1 MRYLIVIA
9 MIFTLLAYL
18 PRASA
23 QTPAQDPSSEKSA
36 DSPQSIDSTSGN
48 ELRPNIEKGKLFI
61 VGRNEGKNKE
71 DFIFKM
77 GERIHIK
84 ATGKVARKLK
94 MELEQTGASR
104 TPVLLFDGIKMANL
118 PSAISQ
124 LDDGNTLRFSFYL
137 ERNSS
142 LKESR
147 EAWDMLFKSKDEYV
161 MPIEVNLAVG
171 NELPLVVQSAHPFC
185 FYVAPTSE
193 ILSVIAS
200 ALLILFVSYY
210 LIANTTN
217 MLRDK
222 DSGYYSLGKSQ
233 MAFWGLMVV
242 LAFFGVWILTGTME
256 YIPQQTLILLGIS
269 SATGLSAILIG
280 NSKKTGAQEDVA
292 NDTAAFRQE
301 EQKLREQKEKDPAA
315 FAQENE
321 SRLTAISQEIAALP
335 KLPGNQPQRTQSK
348 GFWQDICDDGNGVSF
363 HRLQVV
369 IWTLVLG
376 MVFVGYV
383 ADGMSIP
390 EFPETLLIL
399 MGISNL
405 TYLGFKIPEKL

>member
-1 MRYLIVIA
+1 MRYLIVTMA
-9 MIFTLLAYL
+9 MCMLLAYF
-18 PRASA
+18 PATFA
-23 QTPAQDPSSEKSA
+23 QSPAQDSPGENPTA
-36 DSPQSIDSTSGN
+36 VPQSSDSTLKD
-48 ELRPNIEKGKLFI
+48 EPRQAIEKGELFI
-61 VGRNEGKNKE
+61 VGNNEGKNKE
-71 DFIFKM
+71 DFLFKM
-77 GERIHIK
+77 GERVHIK
-84 ATGKVARKLK
+84 ATGNVARKLK

-104 TPVLLFDGIKMANL
+104 TPILLFDGIKMANL

-124 LDDGNTLRFSFYL
+124 FDDGDTLRFSFYL
-137 ERNSS
+137 ERNSA

-171 NELPLVVQSAHPFC
+171 NALPLVVQSAHPFC
-185 FYVAPTSE
+185 FYVAPTSK
-193 ILSVIAS
+193 ILTIIAS

-210 LIANTTN
+210 LIANKTN
-217 MLRDK
+217 MLRDR
-222 DSGYYSLGKSQ
+222 DTGYYSLGKSQ
-233 MAFWGLMVV
+233 MAFWGLLVV
-242 LAFFGVWILTGTME
+242 LAFVGVWILTGTME
-256 YIPQQTLILLGIS
+256 YIPQQALILLGIS
-269 SATGLSAILIG
+269 GATGLSAILIG
-280 NSKKTGAQEDVA
+280 NSKKSGAQDNLTRDFTEL
-292 NDTAAFRQE
+292 RQE
-301 EQKLREQKEKDPAA
+301 EQKLKEQKEKNPPA

-321 SRLTAISQEIAALP
+321 SQLTAISQKIAELSTQRSNP
-335 KLPGNQPQRTQSK
+335 PQPAQSK
-348 GFWQDICDDGNGVSF
+348 GFWRDICDDGNGVSF

>member
-1 MRYLIVIA
+1 MRYLIVT
-9 MIFTLLAYL
+9 MVMFTLLSYFL
-18 PRASA
+18 QASA
-23 QTPAQDPSSEKSA
+23 Q
-36 DSPQSIDSTSGN
+36 DSPGENPTAVPQSSDST
-48 ELRPNIEKGKLFI
+48 LRDEPRQAIEKGELFI
-61 VGRNEGKNKE
+61 VGNNEGKNKE
-71 DFIFKM
+71 DFLFKM
-77 GERIHIK
+77 GERVHIK
-84 ATGKVARKLK
+84 ATGNVARKLK

-104 TPVLLFDGIKMANL
+104 TPILLFDGIKMANL

-124 LDDGNTLRFSFYL
+124 FDDGHTLRFSFYL
-137 ERNSS
+137 ERNSA

-171 NELPLVVQSAHPFC
+171 NALPLVVQSAHPFC
-185 FYVAPTSE
+185 FYVAPTSK
-193 ILSVIAS
+193 ILSIIAS

-210 LIANTTN
+210 LIANKTN
-217 MLRDK
+217 MLRDR
-222 DSGYYSLGKSQ
+222 DTGYYSLGKSQ
-233 MAFWGLMVV
+233 MAFWGLLVV
-242 LAFFGVWILTGTME
+242 LAFVGVWILTGTME
-256 YIPQQTLILLGIS
+256 YIPQQALILLGIS
-269 SATGLSAILIG
+269 GATGLSAILIG
-280 NSKKTGAQEDVA
+280 NSKKSGAQDNLTRDFTEL
-292 NDTAAFRQE
+292 RQE
-301 EQKLREQKEKDPAA
+301 EQKLKEQKEKNPAA

-321 SRLTAISQEIAALP
+321 SQLTAISQKIAELSTQR
-335 KLPGNQPQRTQSK
+335 GNPPQPTQSK
-348 GFWQDICDDGNGVSF
+348 GFWRDICDDGNGVSF